1 MRTTLL
7 SLVTLGL
14 LAACAEVHTVPTASG
29 DVLRMDQDS
38 ITLDSGGTFVV
49 PEDKRYM
56 LNEVNPDDGITV
68 IYEERDGQKVVQE
81 IVGAE

>member
-1 MRTTLL
+1 MRKNDLL
-7 SLVTLGL
+7 LFALVL
-14 LAACAEVHTVPTASG
+14 LAACGEIHTVPTAGG
-29 DVLRMDQDS
+29 DIVRMDESS

-56 LNEVNPDDGITV
+56 LNEVNPDDGITI

>member
-1 MRTTLL
+1 MRTILL

-14 LAACAEVHTVPTASG
+14 LVACGELHTVPTASG

-38 ITLDSGGTFVV
+38 ITLDSGGTFMV

-56 LNEVNPDDGITV
+56 LNEVNPDDGITI
-68 IYEERDGQKVVQE
+68 IYEEQDGQKIVQE